1 MIIFLPIA
9 IPMNTFFIYN
19 NLTYRY
25 LGISGY
31 TTLMFWFIIE
41 IHLIDGLN
49 VLDVGYFLT

>member
-9 IPMNTFFIYN
+9 IPMNTFFVYIV
-19 NLTYRY
+19 YRY